1 MNANRFAG
9 WALCL
14 LLMGMTQSLQA
25 QDWVYT
31 TVEGDN
37 LWNLSEQHLDSVMR
51 FKQLQRINGIQ
62 NPKQMRPGT
71 RLRIPLKWIRSNPVP
86 AAVEAIRGDVELR
99 RADGSKAPLGPDSLI
114 YLGDQVRTSRGSSVA
129 IRFADDSILTLH
141 EDSLI
146 RFDHLSAHGRTGM
159 VDSRLNLLE
168 GRIDTRVIP
177 AKGPGSRFQIQT
189 PSAISAVRGTE
200 YRAAVSDNGQ
210 VSSIEVLEGSVAVKG
225 ADQQSL
231 IKAGFGTRV
240 AEGKAPLPPRKLLPA
255 PALKP
260 VEGAIRSINWV
271 LQWQSVEGAHA
282 YRLEIAEQRSF
293 DTLLWQQLSVH
304 HRAAL
309 PDLPDGRY
317 FARIRAV
324 DSLGLEGHNAV
335 QELLLDAR
343 PQAPIQLKP
352 DDQQLYRG
360 ESPTLRWTA
369 SQEADHYRLE
379 IAADAQFEQLLVNQD
394 QLAATRFDTA
404 ELPIPGTY
412 FWRLTSIAADGEQ
425 GPVGTVRSWQVKA
438 IPAAVDTQM
447 QSTDDGKLVA
457 SWPAG
462 LEGQR
467 YQLQMAQD
475 PQFNQLI
482 VDQLLES
489 PSYRFEPFSGG
500 SRYLRVRAVEPDG
513 FAGPW
518 GAVQRVLPTP
528 NWTPMIL
535 FNAALGL
542 LLLL

>member
-1 MNANRFAG
+1 MKANRVTG
-9 WALCL
+9 WALWL
-14 LLMGMTQSLQA
+14 LLTAVAAPIQA
-25 QDWVYT
+25 QDWIYT

-51 FKQLQRINGIQ
+51 FKQLQRINRIE

-86 AAVEAIRGDVELR
+86 ATVEAIQGEVTLR
-99 RADGSKAPLGPDSLI
+99 RSDGTSAPLQPDDLI
-114 YLGDQVRTSRGSSVA
+114 YLGDQVRTAQGSTVA

-168 GRIDTRVIP
+168 GRMDTRVIP
-177 AKGPGSRFQIQT
+177 AKGPGSRFQIKT

-200 YRAAVSDNGQ
+200 YRAAVSDNGS

-225 ADQQSL
+225 ADKQSL

-240 AEGKAPLPPRKLLPA
+240 AEGEAPLPPRKLLPA
-255 PALKP
+255 PTLKP
-260 VEGAIRSINWV
+260 VDGAIRSINWV
-271 LQWQSVEGAHA
+271 LQWQAVEGASA

-293 DTLLWQQLSVH
+293 DTLLWQQLSAH

-324 DSLGLEGHNAV
+324 DPLGLEGHNAV
-335 QELLLDAR
+335 QTLILDAR

-360 ESPTLRWTA
+360 ESPTLRWTQ
-369 SQEADHYRLE
+369 SQEADRYRLE
-379 IAADAQFEQLLVNQD
+379 IAVDQQFEQVLIDRDDLSE
-394 QLAATRFDTA
+394 TRFNTN

-412 FWRLTSIAADGEQ
+412 FWRLTSIAADGEL
-425 GPVGTVRSWQVKA
+425 GPVGTVRSWQAKT
-438 IPAAVDTQM
+438 IPAAIDTQM
-447 QSTDDGKLVA
+447 QSTDDGMLVA

-475 PQFNQLI
+475 PQFQQLL
-482 VDQLLES
+482 VDQLLDT
-489 PSYRFEPFSGG
+489 PSYRFETFSGG

-528 NWTPMIL
+528 NWSPLIL
-535 FNAALGL
+535 FNSALGL